1 MPRPTL
7 AQLAYGS
14 ATVVF
19 ATLAMLLLFRTG
31 SGLGVTLVA
40 VAGLALGLLVAT
52 TVAAPRR
59 SARPAAQPPADRA
72 MGSAVP
78 AVTHRARVP
87 RPRHHPKAGS
97 RLEGHSVRR

>member
-19 ATLAMLLLFRTG
+19 ATLAMLMLFRTG
-31 SGLGVTLVA
+31 SALGVTLVA

-59 SARPAAQPPADRA
+59 SARPVAQPPAGHA
-72 MGSAVP
+72 VGSAP
-78 AVTHRARVP
+78 ATTHRARVP
-87 RPRHHPKAGS
+87 RPRHHPKVGS